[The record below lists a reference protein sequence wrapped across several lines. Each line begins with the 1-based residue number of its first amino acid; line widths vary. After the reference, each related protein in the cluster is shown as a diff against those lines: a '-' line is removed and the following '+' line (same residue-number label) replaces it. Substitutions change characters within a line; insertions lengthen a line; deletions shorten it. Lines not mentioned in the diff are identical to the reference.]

1 MSEELTRLLEQ
12 AAAGQ
17 GKPLYLIEG
26 DEYLA
31 RTAAREL
38 AEALVPAHDR
48 ALNLIVIDAAA
59 GTKEIVQHLVT
70 VAMFASPK
78 AIIVEGAEAL
88 AEEVD
93 AEKELSR
100 ARDLW
105 QGRRQRDSARRLLK
119 LVRPA
124 GWGAA
129 DLALGSKGAPSAAKW
144 RKEIGAAP
152 EEGDKGWLQELS
164 AWALEQKLA
173 APSGDVEALVKA
185 VERGLPPKTH
195 LILVAEAL
203 PARHPLARAV
213 AERGATLKRKAERK
227 GRGIDSLDISEVV
240 SQELGPL
247 KKKLARDAEQELK
260 LRLGDDLRLLAMELQ
275 KLALYAED
283 RPTITRADVEA
294 LVAPVREEEF
304 FALGEAVGD
313 GDLSRALE
321 LFQGELRRKTN
332 LSSVAL
338 PFLGGVASAVRKLLY
353 DHARYAG
360 IPAARTAREL
370 QYDEYQRS
378 VFPGVEAECAQK
390 GQKKPH
396 PFGAWL
402 NYKRARR
409 RPRGH
414 WRRALVLC
422 AEADA
427 GIKDGADARLL
438 LERLLVEVCGARARA

>member
-1 MSEELTRLLEQ
+1 MSEELTRMLEQ
-12 AAAGQ
+12 AAAGK

-38 AEALVPAHDR
+38 AEALVPEHDR
-48 ALNLIVIDAAA
+48 GLNLIVIDAAA
-59 GTKEIVQHLVT
+59 GTKEIVQHLLT
-70 VAMFASPK
+70 IAMFASPK

-105 QGRRQRDSARRLLK
+105 QGKRQRDAARRLLK
-119 LVRPA
+119 LVRPS
-124 GWGAA
+124 GWSAQ
-129 DLALGSKGAPSAAKW
+129 DLALGSKGAPSVAKW
-144 RKEIGAAP
+144 RKEIGVAP
-152 EEGDKGWLQELS
+152 EEGDKPWLQELS

-185 VERGLPPKTH
+185 VEKGLPPKTH
-195 LILVAEAL
+195 LILVAESL

-213 AERGATLKRKAERK
+213 AESGATLKRKAERK
-227 GRGIDSLDISEVV
+227 GRSIDTLDISEVV

-283 RPTITRADVEA
+283 RPTITRQDVEA

-332 LSSVAL
+332 ASAVAL
-338 PFLGGVASAVRKLLY
+338 PFLGGIASALRKLLY

-378 VFPGVEAECAQK
+378 VFPEVETECAQK

-396 PFGAWL
+396 PFVAWL

-409 RPRGH
+409 RPRAH
-414 WRRALVLC
+414 WRQGLVRC

-427 GIKDGADARLL
+427 GIKDGQGARLL